1 MEAPSRCS
9 GHSRNV
15 GSYKLEKA
23 LDELPIFPLPRLVF
37 FPNTM
42 LPLHVF
48 EPRYR
53 KMLADCLETHGA
65 MAVVRIESSRGTGPE
80 KIAKVAGAGI
90 VVHHEQLADGRSNLV
105 LAGSARVALEELPFL
120 PPYRRA
126 RATLLECVR
135 SPVPEKDLTSLVA
148 AATDFVREVR
158 RHDSDFSFELPQS
171 RAAGILADVCAAH
184 LIVDADVR
192 QRLLEELDDAVRV
205 RAVIEELAAQRL
217 SLGERSRILH

>member
-1 MEAPSRCS
+1 MKTTRTYDLA
-9 GHSRNV
+9 
-15 GSYKLEKA
+15 KA

-65 MAVVRIESSRGTGPE
+65 MAVVRLEPGER
-80 KIAKVAGAGI
+80 IASVAGAGI
-90 VVHHEQLADGRSNLV
+90 VVRHESLPDGRSNLV
-105 LAGSARVALEELPFL
+105 LAGSARVRLEELPFI

-126 RATLLECVR
+126 RATVLDPIHSR
-135 SPVPEKDLTSLVA
+135 VPEKDLAALVA

-158 RHDSDFSFELPQS
+158 RHDAEFSFELPSS
-171 RAAGILADVCAAH
+171 RGPGVLADVCAAH

-192 QRLLEELDDAVRV
+192 QRLLEELDDAARV
-205 RAVIEELAAQRL
+205 RAVVEELAAQRL
-217 SLGERSRILH
+217 SLGDRSRVLH

>member
-1 MEAPSRCS
+1 MPERT
-9 GHSRNV
+9 
-15 GSYKLEKA
+15 YDLKLA

-65 MAVVRIESSRGTGPE
+65 MAVVRLDPRDRSEG
-80 KIAKVAGAGI
+80 IARVAGAGI
-90 VVHHEQLADGRSNLV
+90 VVRHEALPDGRSNVV
-105 LAGSARVALEELPFL
+105 LAGAARVLLEELPFC

-126 RATLLECVR
+126 RARVLE
-135 SPVPEKDLTSLVA
+135 PVHTHVADKDHAALVA

-158 RHDSDFSFELPQS
+158 RHDSDFSFELPSS
-171 RAAGILADVCAAH
+171 RGPGILADVCAAH

-192 QRLLEELDDAVRV
+192 QRLLEELDDAARV
-205 RAVIEELAAQRL
+205 RAVIEELATQRL
-217 SLGERSRILH
+217 SLGERSRVLH